1 MTASERLVE
10 QLGLTA
16 QNAVAVHNPSNM
28 FYLTQGYTGE
38 GAVYISGTRRVIV
51 TDFRYTEQ
59 AERQA
64 PDFQVVMTD
73 KGLNHNQWI
82 ARFCAEDGVEVLRYE
97 DDYLTVSAFEALR
110 HAVGD
115 GVTYRSLEKAPEKL
129 REIKTP
135 DEVEAIRRAC
145 AITSAAFDAI
155 LPKIHEGMTEK
166 ELQIELDFTMLR
178 LGADGNAFDTIIASG
193 ENGSLCHAIPGSR
206 KLRKGD
212 MITMD
217 YGAKVG
223 GYCSDMTRTVALG
236 EPSAEMRRVYDTV
249 LHAQEACEEA
259 LAAGKYCFDIDR
271 IARDYIDAQGYAGR
285 FGHGLGH
292 AVGIDI
298 HENPRLS
305 MTCHDILQAGVVMT
319 VEPGV
324 YLPGVGGVRIENT
337 CLVTENGCEALT
349 TAPKQLIIL

>member
-10 QLGLTA
+10 MLGLTA
-16 QNAVAVHNPSNM
+16 QSAVVVHNPSNM

-38 GAVYISGTRRVIV
+38 GCVYVSGTRRVII

-59 AERQA
+59 AEQQA
-64 PDFQVVMTD
+64 PGFQVVMTE
-73 KGLNHNQWI
+73 KGMNHHQWV
-82 ARFCAEDGVEVLRYE
+82 AKLCGDDQVTALRYE
-97 DDYLTVSAFEALR
+97 DDYLTVRSYEALR
-110 HAVGD
+110 SAVGD
-115 GVTYRSLEKAPEKL
+115 SVIFSTLNKAPEKL
-129 REIKTP
+129 REIKSP
-135 DEVEAIRRAC
+135 AEVEAMRRAA

-155 LPKIHEGMTEK
+155 LPKIQEGMTEK
-166 ELQIELDFTMLR
+166 DLQIELDFTMLR
-178 LGADGNAFDTIIASG
+178 LGADGNAFSTIIASG
-193 ENGSLCHAIPGSR
+193 ENGSLPHAIPGAR

-249 LHAQEACEEA
+249 LHAQTICEEA
-259 LAAGKYCFDIDR
+259 LAAGKSCFEIDKM
-271 IARDYIDAQGYAGR
+271 ARDYIDAQGYAGR

-305 MTCHDILQAGVVMT
+305 MLCQDTLEAGVVIT

-324 YLPGVGGVRIENT
+324 YIPGLGGVRIENT
-337 CLVTENGCEALT
+337 CLVTENGSEPLT
-349 TAPKQLIIL
+349 TAPKHLIIL

>member
-1 MTASERLVE
+1 M
-10 QLGLTA
+10 
-16 QNAVAVHNPSNM
+16 HNPSNM

-38 GAVYISGTRRVIV
+38 GVVYISARRRVII

-64 PDFQVVMTD
+64 PQFEVVMTE
-73 KGLNHNQWI
+73 KGLSHNQWI
-82 ARFCAEDGVEVLRYE
+82 ARFCTEDQVETLRYE
-97 DDYLTVSAFEALR
+97 DDYLTVRDFEALR
-110 HAVGD
+110 GAVGD
-115 GVTYRSLEKAPEKL
+115 AVTYIPMDRAPEAL
-129 REIKTP
+129 RQIKSAA
-135 DEVEAIRRAC
+135 EGEAIRRAC
-145 AITSAAFDAI
+145 AITSQAFDAI
-155 LPKIHEGMTEK
+155 LPKIREGITEK
-166 ELQIELDFTMLR
+166 ELQIELDFTMLK

-249 LHAQEACEEA
+249 LHAQEMCEAA
-259 LAAGKYCFDIDR
+259 LAPGKNCADIDKL
-271 IARDYIDAQGYAGR
+271 ARDYIDAQGYAGR

-298 HENPRLS
+298 HESPRLS
-305 MTCHDILQAGVVMT
+305 GTCHDLVEVGHVLT

-324 YLPGVGGVRIENT
+324 YLPGIGGVRIENT
-337 CLVTENGCEALT
+337 CLVVEGGCEPLT